1 MKNKKIIILI
11 LIALVIIITG
21 IVVFFVL
28 PPEKQ
33 EQKKSQKEIREY
45 QTITQNAPTEDKTF
59 TNKEPIK
66 TDFEDNAKEIGFEK
80 SSCEEEGCIATNDG
94 YSNFEHQDS
103 ISYGKD
109 EKNNKTF
116 STSLYF
122 HKNDFTIDNIYS
134 NINAV
139 VKNFYNEE
147 ITKKQIDEVKTGLE
161 NSTEDYYQKTYIS
174 GQYTIEIN
182 MQNVVGTE
190 FKLVKYQILNTELYN
205 LYHNS

>member
-66 TDFEDNAKEIGFEK
+66 TDFEDNAKEIGF
-80 SSCEEEGCIATNDG
+80 
-94 YSNFEHQDS
+94 
-103 ISYGKD
+103 
-109 EKNNKTF
+109 
-116 STSLYF
+116 
-122 HKNDFTIDNIYS
+122 
-134 NINAV
+134 
-139 VKNFYNEE
+139 
-147 ITKKQIDEVKTGLE
+147 
-161 NSTEDYYQKTYIS
+161 
-174 GQYTIEIN
+174 
-182 MQNVVGTE
+182 
-190 FKLVKYQILNTELYN
+190 
-205 LYHNS
+205 